1 VTVAHEFFH
10 AVQFAYDFG
19 EDGWFMEGT
28 STWIEDEVF
37 DVVDD
42 NRQYLFTSQ
51 LGRPQVPL
59 DLSDTSTGYVYG
71 AWIWFRFLAE
81 FFGDPTVIREAWELA
96 DGSAAGPDRYSLRA
110 QEMAIEG
117 RGLLFRWLYADFGLW
132 NTFPAAAYEEGGSYP
147 APPFEAKHRITAR
160 RGSVADGV
168 VLDHLTT
175 SYVSLKP
182 GRGVGPRSKLLLA
195 VDAPR
200 YVTGPE
206 ASALTVSRTGK
217 VRWFVFQLNSE
228 GNGTLKVPFGKGRIA
243 RVVLVLT
250 NASTRTRCWVD
261 QSLTYS
267 CAGAPKDD
275 LRAYRY
281 SAVLIP

>member
-1 VTVAHEFFH
+1 MLRIVMMLLALVLGASTAA
-10 AVQFAYDFG
+10 AVPEKPRLRLIG
-19 EDGWFMEGT
+19 
-28 STWIEDEVF
+28 V
-37 DVVDD
+37 
-42 NRQYLFTSQ
+42 
-51 LGRPQVPL
+51 
-59 DLSDTSTGYVYG
+59 
-71 AWIWFRFLAE
+71 
-81 FFGDPTVIREAWELA
+81 A
-96 DGSAAGPDRYSLRA
+96 DGLPSSSIMGLAVDRAGYLWIATTDGLARYDGVGMRVWRHVPDDPRSLPGNYVTLVHVDA
-110 QEMAIEG
+110 QDRVWVAIEG